1 MILTVRHLSWRGW
14 TIRGQQRLPLHPLIC
29 VARIDLHQ
37 STQVRQKQDDRSLV
51 VCCHRF
57 HGLFRGCT
65 RMSRVPMTVGFSRMV
80 NASLALPEDADCVG
94 GFEDQ
99 TGPGYRYSRDDVA
112 SPLLCRSGTLTS
124 IGVQMINTGS
134 LSCLYNHANQG

>member
-1 MILTVRHLSWRGW
+1 MILPVRHLSWRGW

-57 HGLFRGCT
+57 HGLFRECT
-65 RMSRVPMTVGFSRMV
+65 RMSRVPITVGFSRMV